1 MSLSQLAYDVA
12 ENLGGE
18 VSCMQCTGQVNDV
31 ELIRMVK
38 METRHPVEG
47 YFGNEFLSIC
57 NAIVAELWRPEVAR
71 R

>member
-1 MSLSQLAYDVA
+1 
-12 ENLGGE
+12 
-18 VSCMQCTGQVNDV
+18 MQCTGQVNDV